1 MALSERGARTGLAGL
16 MACLVGVACLVDL
29 PRASQGQFWGDGAT
43 YYAMA
48 WSLAE
53 DLDVRYQAADLLR
66 VKREF
71 PMGPQ
76 GVFLKRTR
84 GAMVLDASAG
94 FPWVRRSEEKGIFF
108 AKAFT
113 YPLAAAPLVHLLGT
127 RGLLVTNALF
137 LGLALLAAYGEARR
151 RSGPGTALVVASAL
165 LFGTVAPAYLV
176 WPTPEAF
183 GLGTIAGSLWAWRCG
198 RPVVSAL
205 LLGVAVYTKPYNLL
219 LALPLGVEPLLQ
231 GDRPL
236 ASRLL
241 ESVRRGAIT
250 AFATLALFGLTWAF
264 TGEVNYQGGE
274 RKTFYD
280 EFPLQGP
287 EVTFG
292 NSGILMTTNRLG
304 PGVEGDETERR
315 RGEGP
320 PRAAGEIE
328 ASFLRNLGYFWV
340 GRFGGVLPYFLPVAV
355 ALAVFLAA
363 GPRDS
368 RGWLAVAAL
377 LLSWLFYIRMIPDNW
392 YGGSGTLG
400 NRYFLN
406 LLPLAVVFVPRG
418 REKLVAAAA
427 LVSLGVLVGPLLGA
441 PVTAALDPGRH
452 TLRSV
457 FGLFPPELT
466 MLNDLSVF
474 NEAWRKKRP
483 FGDTEGDAHKGWP
496 ADPKAYY
503 LYFLDDGTYGREEA
517 EGGPGFWLRGGS
529 RAEVVLRAL
538 EPVRRMRLEV
548 TGGPAGDDVTIRLGR
563 SEQRLKLGPG
573 QRGEAGLEPGPGFAY
588 YDTFLHPLDLRSR
601 RGAPFSRVGA
611 PADGRSLGAFVRIS
625 LEAEKRP
632 RPAGRP

>member
-1 MALSERGARTGLAGL
+1 MALSEKGARAVLAGL
-16 MACLVGVACLVDL
+16 VVCLVGAALLVDL
-29 PRASQGQFWGDGAT
+29 PRASEGQFWGDGAT

-53 DLDVRYQAADLLR
+53 DLDVRYQADDLLR

-76 GVFLKRTR
+76 GVFLKRTS
-84 GAMVLDASAG
+84 GALALDGGAG
-94 FPWVRRSEEKGIFF
+94 LPWLRRSEERGIFF

-113 YPLAAAPLVHLLGT
+113 YPLAAAPLVRLLGT

-137 LGLALLAAYGEARR
+137 LGLALVAAYGEARR
-151 RSGPGTALVVASAL
+151 RSGPGAGVAVAASL

-183 GLGTIAGSLWAWRCG
+183 GLGLIAGSLWAWRCQ

-231 GDRPL
+231 RDRPFP
-236 ASRLL
+236 ARAL
-241 ESVRRGAIT
+241 ESVRRGAVT
-250 AFATLALFGLTWAF
+250 AAATLALFGLTWAF
-264 TGEVNYQGGE
+264 TGEANYQGGE
-274 RKTFYD
+274 RKTFSGR
-280 EFPLQGP
+280 FPLESP

-292 NSGILMTTNRLG
+292 NSGIWMTTNRLG
-304 PGVEGDETERR
+304 PGVEGDETERG

-340 GRFGGVLPYFLPVAV
+340 GRFGGLLPYFLPVAV
-355 ALAVFLAA
+355 ALALFLAA
-363 GPRDS
+363 GPRDA

-377 LLSWLFYIRMIPDNW
+377 VVSWLFYVRMIPDNW

-406 LLPLAVVFVPRG
+406 LLPLAAVFVPRG
-418 REKLVAAAA
+418 REWLVAAAA
-427 LVSLGVLVGPLLGA
+427 LLSLAAFVGPLLGA
-441 PVTAALDPGRH
+441 PMASALHPGRH
-452 TLRSV
+452 TLRPA
-457 FGLFPPELT
+457 FRLFPPELT

-474 NEAWRKKRP
+474 NETWRKKRP

-496 ADPKAYY
+496 ADPEAYY

-517 EGGPGFWLRGGS
+517 EGGPGFWLRGGRS
-529 RAEVVLRAL
+529 AEVVLRAL

-548 TGGPAGDDVTIRLGR
+548 TGGPAGDDVEIRLGR
-563 SEQRLKLGPG
+563 KEQRLLVAPG
-573 QRGEAGLEPGPGFAY
+573 RKGEAVLEAGPGFAY
-588 YDTFLHPLDLRSR
+588 YDTFLHPLHLRSR
-601 RGAPFSRVGA
+601 RGAPVARVGA
-611 PADGRSLGAFVRIS
+611 PGDSRSLGAFVRIR
-625 LEAEKRP
+625 LEVEKRP
-632 RPAGRP
+632 RPATRP